1 MRIIGHALGL
11 RQWGW
16 HKACPISCAKG
27 KRLGGCDNRLKSMQ
41 TLDDIRPGQTIGRY
55 EFLVPIA
62 KGGMAAV
69 WAARLKGTRGFA
81 KTVAIKTM
89 LPTLSDDPLFEQMF
103 LDEAQIAAQIHHPNV
118 VEIMDL
124 GEQEDV
130 LYQVMEYVDG
140 ESLATIVRTLG
151 KKKVRLPLEIAV
163 RIMTDACRG
172 LHAAHELKS
181 VDGTLMGLV
190 HRDISPQNIM
200 ITYDGMVKLV
210 DFGVAKAAGRTASET
225 TAGQIKGKA
234 PYMAPEQALGQ
245 RVDRRT
251 DVFAMGIVLYQITTG
266 KHPFRGEN
274 DIATLHNILHKDVPS
289 PRFVDPKYPRPLEA
303 VVNRAL
309 SREVEKRF
317 ETAKDMADALG
328 RVFPPTHRRIEVA
341 DVGSFVQELLGETGN
356 RRRTALAEAIKRA
369 DHRVSRKDP
378 HSESSGAVLLPL
390 SDIELEESSVDAGRA
405 LAAPTERIN
414 VEEFA
419 KTGRPSH
426 PGLGSIPSLAGLS
439 APATLDFDD
448 RRNAETVRPGA
459 RPPAPSVPDPP
470 ALGDPRASQPSIS
483 SASGPSPLLGEVP
496 PPLSDG
502 TPGTA
507 PAAMVSLPD
516 HQAPP
521 SRASSVKIAAF
532 VGAAV
537 AVIVGIGVTAWTQ
550 LRSPDETSMAATHP
564 QDAGAPAVS
573 TTTADPPA
581 LPVYDLESVSE
592 PVKDE
597 ADAALEASNEAD
609 TEPVAVYTG
618 GHTPAVHTAKPAET
632 AKPTEPKPVEAGAPP
647 PATTPA
653 PPKTA
658 APESTWKPPPV
669 VDPGF

>member
-1 MRIIGHALGL
+1 
-11 RQWGW
+11 
-16 HKACPISCAKG
+16 
-27 KRLGGCDNRLKSMQ
+27 MQ

-62 KGGMAAV
+62 KGGMAGV

-140 ESLATIVRTLG
+140 ESMATILRAVS
-151 KKKVRLPLEIAV
+151 KKKERMPVEIAV
-163 RIMTDACRG
+163 RVVTDALRG

-200 ITYDGMVKLV
+200 LTYDGVVKLV

-251 DVFAMGIVLYQITTG
+251 DLFAMGIVLYQITTG

-289 PRFVDPKYPRPLEA
+289 PRFVDPKFPRPLEA
-303 VVNRAL
+303 VINRAL

-317 ETAKDMADALG
+317 PSAKDMADALA
-328 RVFPPTHRRIEVA
+328 RVFPPTHRRIDVA
-341 DVGSFVQELLGETGN
+341 DVGNFVQDLLGETGN
-356 RRRTALAEAIKRA
+356 RRRTALAESIKRA
-369 DHRVSRKDP
+369 DQRVVTGP
-378 HSESSGAVLLPL
+378 QSESSGGILLPL
-390 SDIELEESSVDAGRA
+390 ADIDAEESSVNGPRA
-405 LAAPTERIN
+405 LGAPTERIN
-414 VEEFA
+414 IEELA
-419 KTGRPSH
+419 GRGRASH
-426 PGLGSIPSLAGLS
+426 PGLSPIMDLADRLS
-439 APATLDFDD
+439 APPTLDFDEAND
-448 RRNAETVRPGA
+448 HRNAETMRPGVRSPSA
-459 RPPAPSVPDPP
+459 PDAPAFDAGRGSLPGEAGATSLEPESGAPS
-470 ALGDPRASQPSIS
+470 
-483 SASGPSPLLGEVP
+483 
-496 PPLSDG
+496 SDG

-516 HQAPP
+516 IAEPQRNR
-521 SRASSVKIAAF
+521 SGLKIAAF
-532 VGAAV
+532 IGG
-537 AVIVGIGVTAWTQ
+537 AVIVGVGVGITAWSL
-550 LRSPDETSMAATHP
+550 LRPPQEDGTAAVAAPTSVESASPAASADKTAELL
-564 QDAGAPAVS
+564 DA
-573 TTTADPPA
+573 ADPNA
-581 LPVYDLESVSE
+581 PVYDLEAVSE
-592 PVKDE
+592 PVEEPDAE
-597 ADAALEASNEAD
+597 AVDA
-609 TEPVAVYTG
+609 G
-618 GHTPAVHTAKPAET
+618 GAAPAVNHVRPTATKT
-632 AKPTEPKPVEAGAPP
+632 AAPVESAAPP
-647 PATTPA
+647 PTKTA
-653 PPKTA
+653 PPATA

-669 VDPGF
+669 ADPGF

>member
-1 MRIIGHALGL
+1 
-11 RQWGW
+11 
-16 HKACPISCAKG
+16 
-27 KRLGGCDNRLKSMQ
+27 MQ

-62 KGGMAAV
+62 KGGMAGV

-140 ESLATIVRTLG
+140 ESLATVLRTVS
-151 KKKVRLPLEIAV
+151 KKKERMPVEIAV
-163 RIMTDACRG
+163 RVVTDALRG

-200 ITYDGMVKLV
+200 ITYDGVVKLV

-251 DVFAMGIVLYQITTG
+251 DLFAMAIVLYQITTG

-289 PRFVDPKYPRPLEA
+289 PRFVDPKFPRPLEA
-303 VVNRAL
+303 VINRAL

-317 ETAKDMADALG
+317 PSAKEMADALA
-328 RVFPPTHRRIEVA
+328 RVFPPTHRRVDVA
-341 DVGSFVQELLGETGN
+341 DVGNFVQDLLGETGN
-356 RRRTALAEAIKRA
+356 RRRTALAESIKRA
-369 DHRVSRKDP
+369 DQRVVTGP
-378 HSESSGAVLLPL
+378 QSESSGGILLPL
-390 SDIELEESSVDAGRA
+390 ADIDAEESSVGGPRA
-405 LAAPTERIN
+405 LGAPTERIN
-414 VEEFA
+414 IA
-419 KTGRPSH
+419 DLAGGGRASH
-426 PGLGSIPSLAGLS
+426 PGLSPITGLADRLS
-439 APATLDFDD
+439 APPTLDFDD
-448 RRNAETVRPGA
+448 ASDHRNAETMRPGA
-459 RPPAPSVPDPP
+459 RSASAPDAPAFDSVRGSLPSFGDAAAASLEPEQGAPS
-470 ALGDPRASQPSIS
+470 
-483 SASGPSPLLGEVP
+483 
-496 PPLSDG
+496 SDG

-507 PAAMVSLPD
+507 PAAMVSLPEIAEP
-516 HQAPP
+516 Q
-521 SRASSVKIAAF
+521 RNRGGLKIAAF
-532 VGAAV
+532 IGG
-537 AVIVGIGVTAWTQ
+537 AVIIGVGVGVTAWSL
-550 LRSPDETSMAATHP
+550 LRPPQEDTASVAAPTSVETASPTASANKTAELIDAAVPNT
-564 QDAGAPAVS
+564 
-573 TTTADPPA
+573 
-581 LPVYDLESVSE
+581 PVYDLEAVSE
-592 PVKDE
+592 PVEEPDAE
-597 ADAALEASNEAD
+597 AVVDAAG
-609 TEPVAVYTG
+609 VA
-618 GHTPAVHTAKPAET
+618 PAVNHVRPIATKTAAPAVS
-632 AKPTEPKPVEAGAPP
+632 AAPP
-647 PATTPA
+647 PTKTA
-653 PPKTA
+653 PPATA

-669 VDPGF
+669 ADPGF